1 MNFNNI
7 FPEWKN
13 GGTEPSTELKTSGFK
28 AGYKPPAA
36 IFNWFWSKV
45 CKAITEIQTN
55 LSNVDNTSDLDK
67 PVSTATT
74 SAISTAVTNLKNTFV
89 TEKGGFQGGTNAAAS
104 NGAAIG
110 KGASSGA
117 TGGAVGTNAKAGVG
131 GFAGGYNASAS
142 TGGAIGKDSK
152 ATTGGAA
159 GQGAVSSAGF
169 AGGNKAVCGTT
180 SSPID
185 AIQLGTGTNTTAKS
199 LQVYDKQLMDADGKI
214 PWERMTDL
222 VVAGSYTG
230 VSYGEG
236 QVYMNKTFYSLG
248 YEPKC
253 VIIQANR
260 ATNGYV
266 WHIIKGAKYAS
277 GNIASSTALNSMI
290 RWVDADGA
298 EARITGKPVV
308 GFYLLS
314 NSSTSNAA
322 STANENGVEYSYVIF
337 R

>member
-13 GGTEPSTELKTSGFK
+13 SGTEPSAELKTSGFK

-89 TEKGGFQGGTNAAAS
+89 TDKGGFQGGVGATAS

-110 KGASSGA
+110 NGASSGA
-117 TGGAVGTNAKAGVG
+117 TGGAVGMKAKAGIG

-142 TGGAIGKDSK
+142 TGGTIGKDSK
-152 ATTGGAA
+152 TTTGGAA
-159 GQGAVSSAGF
+159 GQGAVSGNGF
-169 AGGNKAVCGTT
+169 AGGYNAKCDSSSGKA
-180 SSPID
+180 ID

-230 VSYGEG
+230 HGINQHNIFS
-236 QVYMNKTFYSLG
+236 SLG

-253 VIIQANR
+253 VIIQADR
-260 ATNGYV
+260 LSNGYMWRV
-266 WHIIKGAKYAS
+266 IKGANYAS
-277 GNIASSTALNSMI
+277 GTISSSSAVTANI
-290 RWVDADGA
+290 RWIDANGTD
-298 EARITGKPVV
+298 TTSSGKPAV
-308 GFYLLS
+308 GFIL
-314 NSSTSNAA
+314 NATTSAA
-322 STANENGVEYSYVIF
+322 VANENGVKYSYVIF

>member
-13 GGTEPSTELKTSGFK
+13 SGTEPSAELKTSGFK

-89 TEKGGFQGGTNAAAS
+89 TEKGGFQGGVGATAT

-110 KGASSGA
+110 NGASSGA
-117 TGGAVGTNAKAGVG
+117 TGGAVGMKAKAGTG

-142 TGGAIGKDSK
+142 TGGTIGKDSNT
-152 ATTGGAA
+152 TTGGAA

-180 SSPID
+180 SAPID

-214 PWERMTDL
+214 PWERMTNL
-222 VVAGSYTG
+222 VIAGSYTG
-230 VSYGEG
+230 TGYTSQGTY
-236 QVYMNKTFYSLG
+236 QNRTFVNLG
-248 YEPKC
+248 YEPKY
-253 VIIQANR
+253 VMIRANR
-260 ATNGYV
+260 ASNGYV
-266 WHIIKGAKYAS
+266 WHIIKGADYAS
-277 GNIASSTALNSMI
+277 GNIASSTAVNSGVV
-290 RWVDADGA
+290 WVDSD
-298 EARITGKPVV
+298 ESYPV
-308 GFYLLS
+308 
-314 NSSTSNAA
+314 AA
-322 STANENGVEYSYVIF
+322 SKSVAGFFLNGTSASATANESGVEYCYVIF

>member
-13 GGTEPSTELKTSGFK
+13 SGTEPSAELKTSGFK

-89 TEKGGFQGGTNAAAS
+89 TEKGGFQGGVGATAS

-110 KGASSGA
+110 NSASSGA
-117 TGGAVGTNAKAGVG
+117 TGGAVGMKAKAGTG
-131 GFAGGYNASAS
+131 GFAGGYNASAA
-142 TGGAIGKDSK
+142 TGGTIGKDSK
-152 ATTGGAA
+152 TTTGGAA
-159 GQGAVSSAGF
+159 GQGAVSGIGF
-169 AGGNKAVCGTT
+169 AGGYNAKCDSSSGKA
-180 SSPID
+180 ID

-230 VSYGEG
+230 TGYTSQGTY
-236 QVYMNKTFYSLG
+236 QNRTFVNLG
-248 YEPKC
+248 YEPKY
-253 VIIQANR
+253 VMIRANR
-260 ATNGYV
+260 ASNGYV
-266 WHIIKGAKYAS
+266 WHIIKGADWAS
-277 GNIASSTALNSMI
+277 GNIASSTSLNSGI
-290 RWVDADGA
+290 LWVDSDESYPVGA
-298 EARITGKPVV
+298 GKSVA
-308 GFYLLS
+308 GFIL
-314 NSSTSNAA
+314 NATTA
-322 STANENGVEYSYVIF
+322 AAVANENGVKYSYVIF

>member
-13 GGTEPSTELKTSGFK
+13 SGTEPSAELKTSGFK

-89 TEKGGFQGGTNAAAS
+89 TEKGGFQGGNRATAT

-110 KGASSGA
+110 NGASSGA
-117 TGGAVGTNAKAGVG
+117 TGGAVGMNAKAGVG

-142 TGGAIGKDSK
+142 TGGTIGKDSK
-152 ATTGGAA
+152 TTTGGAA

-169 AGGNKAVCGTT
+169 AGGNKAVCGTA
-180 SSPID
+180 SAPID
-185 AIQLGTGTNTTAKS
+185 TIQLGTGTNTTAKS
-199 LQVYDKQLMDADGKI
+199 LQAYSYQLMKADGKI
-214 PWERMTDL
+214 PYERMTDL

-230 VSYGEG
+230 TGYTASGIN
-236 QVYMNKTFYSLG
+236 QNTTFLNLG

-260 ATNGYV
+260 LSNVYV
-266 WHIIKGAKYAS
+266 WHIIKGATYAS
-277 GNIASSTALNSMI
+277 GNIASSTALTSSVE
-290 RWVDADGA
+290 WVDADGVSSKIS
-298 EARITGKPVV
+298 ENPIV
-308 GFYLLS
+308 GFRLS
-314 NSSTSNAA
+314 AKASAA
-322 STANENGVEYSYVIF
+322 ATANDNGVEYSYVIF

>member
-13 GGTEPSTELKTSGFK
+13 SGTEPSAELKTSGFK

-89 TEKGGFQGGTNAAAS
+89 TEKGGFQGGVGATAT

-110 KGASSGA
+110 NGASSGA
-117 TGGAVGTNAKAGVG
+117 TGGAVGTKAKTGTG

-142 TGGAIGKDSK
+142 TGGTIGKDSK
-152 ATTGGAA
+152 TTTGGAA
-159 GQGAVSSAGF
+159 GQGAVSGNGF
-169 AGGNKAVCGTT
+169 AGGYNAKCDSSSGKA
-180 SSPID
+180 ID

-199 LQVYDKQLMDADGKI
+199 LQVYDKQVMDADGKI

-230 VSYGEG
+230 TGYTASGIN
-236 QVYMNKTFYSLG
+236 QNTTFLNLG

-260 ATNGYV
+260 LSNVYV
-266 WHIIKGAKYAS
+266 WHIIKGAAYAS
-277 GNIASSTALNSMI
+277 GNIASSTALTSSVE
-290 RWVDADGA
+290 WVDADGVSSK
-298 EARITGKPVV
+298 ISGNPIV
-308 GFYLLS
+308 GFRLS
-314 NSSTSNAA
+314 AKASAA
-322 STANENGVEYSYVIF
+322 ATANDNGVEYSYVIF